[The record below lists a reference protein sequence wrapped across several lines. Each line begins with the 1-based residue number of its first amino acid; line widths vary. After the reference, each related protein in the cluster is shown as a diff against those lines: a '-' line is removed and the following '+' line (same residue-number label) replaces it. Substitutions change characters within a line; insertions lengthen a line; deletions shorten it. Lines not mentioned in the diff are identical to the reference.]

1 MAVFFAFAQFHIFIL
16 IQDRETLNGNYWKK
30 GCSESTTMNVSCSDL
45 SLITLLLFQTL
56 VGGKKPLVCFCFSAN
71 FVDLF
76 PVNGG
81 WSLWT
86 EWSACNVPCG
96 RGVQKRSRTC
106 TNPAPLNGGAFCEGM
121 SVQKITCNALC
132 PSQYHVNFITGTP
145 KLLFSHGSFMNV
157 CLRLMKSLIILVHEN
172 LRNIHTFSRSLAE
185 QIVESFLGA
194 LTLLNVFDT
203 FPLLVSNVA

>member
-16 IQDRETLNGNYWKK
+16 IQERETLNGNYEKK
-30 GCSESTTMNVSCSDL
+30 GLQWIRHNECVVCR
-45 SLITLLLFQTL
+45 LIINNPALFQTQS
-56 VGGKKPLVCFCFSAN
+56 LVCFFFSAN

-145 KLLFSHGSFMNV
+145 KLLFSHGSFMNG

-185 QIVESFLGA
+185 QIVFFRRSVTIECFRHFSFPGI
-194 LTLLNVFDT
+194 
-203 FPLLVSNVA
+203 